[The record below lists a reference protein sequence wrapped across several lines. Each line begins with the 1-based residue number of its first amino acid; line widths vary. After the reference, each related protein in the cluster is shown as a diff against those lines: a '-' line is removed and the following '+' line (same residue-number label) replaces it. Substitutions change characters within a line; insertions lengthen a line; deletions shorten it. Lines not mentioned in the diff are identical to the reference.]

1 MLLCNK
7 LFCDKLFW
15 YLQFYFLV
23 GLSPTK
29 KSEKKIINDKTKLL
43 IFVPSISVSELLRNS
58 IHGFQILQNSY
69 LSIIYQLID
78 PYLHLLYI
86 SPIQLSAEEILYLEN
101 LLLNLGITIYYKG
114 GKRLHFI
121 TPENIKRLPSN
132 IDLSQALYYT
142 SACIRKIKNLIK
154 KYPNVF
160 FIPISFSIKERNIC
174 NLFSVPTLSGD
185 LSVSHAIS
193 SRSFIKKVCRKFY
206 IVSDFYN

>member
-1 MLLCNK
+1 M
-7 LFCDKLFW
+7 
-15 YLQFYFLV
+15 
-23 GLSPTK
+23 
-29 KSEKKIINDKTKLL
+29 
-43 IFVPSISVSELLRNS
+43 
-58 IHGFQILQNSY
+58 HGFQILQNSY